1 MNKAVYKINII
12 IFARYFYKMIRSF
25 LALLLLIVSAT
36 AAAQINEL
44 GIFAGG
50 SNYTG
55 DLGPTNY
62 IAPNDAAIG
71 LIYKWNRSPRHS
83 YRFSFTQAKLSAKD
97 VKSDETGRQQR
108 GYEFK
113 NDISELAAGIEFN
126 FFDFNLHEPDFKV
139 TPYVH
144 TGIAYFWYDEIFI
157 DNGKS
162 RLDKKKG
169 ALAIPMTVGI
179 KSNIFEN
186 FILGVEVGAR
196 YTFTDNL
203 DGSNPDNSAYESRR
217 FGNLENNDWYVF
229 TGLTLTYTFGVKPCY
244 CAE

>member
-1 MNKAVYKINII
+1 
-12 IFARYFYKMIRSF
+12 MIRSF

-113 NDISELAAGIEFN
+113 NDVSELAAGIEFN

-186 FILGVEVGAR
+186 FI
-196 YTFTDNL
+196 F
-203 DGSNPDNSAYESRR
+203 
-217 FGNLENNDWYVF
+217 
-229 TGLTLTYTFGVKPCY
+229 
-244 CAE
+244 